1 MPTHIESQEIRAFKT
16 VWEESGFSRAAEK
29 LHVTQSAVS
38 QTISN
43 LEKKLNTL
51 LIERTNPLSLT
62 ESGMRFLNYAELA
75 VKEEMHVLTD
85 ITNIHNGILSTLALA
100 LNNTVSRLYANDLMN
115 KYYTQNPLTGLKV
128 DVMPS
133 RQIISAIASDLWEL
147 GFGPFQ
153 QRMPDYF
160 DVMPLFKDTR
170 RLVVS
175 QRHPQIDE
183 LQINPESSIQQVP
196 LIVSY
201 LDDPDLRPALDKL
214 RNTFGTIWEVND
226 LTLRIKLIS
235 QGLGMSYLDGK
246 LLDDHPDCS
255 DFVTLK
261 ALPFSEIPLTFGL
274 FHRRGKQLST
284 GARQFIEICNDYNFE

>member
-16 VWEESGFSRAAEK
+16 VWEENGFSKAAEK

-51 LIERTNPLSLT
+51 LIERTNPLALT

-75 VKEEMHVLTD
+75 VKEETNVLSD

-100 LNNTVSRLYANDLMN
+100 LNNTVSRLYANDLMK
-115 KYYTQNPLTGLKV
+115 KYYNRNPLTGLKV

-153 QRMPDYF
+153 QLMPDYF
-160 DVMPLFKDTR
+160 DVMPMFEDTR

-175 QRHPQIDE
+175 PRHPQLGE
-183 LQINPESSIQQVP
+183 LQIDPESSIQQVP
-196 LIVSY
+196 LIVSH

-235 QGLGMSYLDGK
+235 QGMGISYLDGK
-246 LLDDHPDCS
+246 LLEDHPDCS
-255 DFVTLK
+255 DFVTLE

-274 FHRRGKQLST
+274 FNRRGKNLSA
-284 GARQFIEICNDYNFE
+284 GAMQFIEICHDYEFD

>member
-1 MPTHIESQEIRAFKT
+1 MPTHIETQEIRAFKT
-16 VWEESGFSRAAEK
+16 VWEESGFSKAAEK

-51 LIERTNPLSLT
+51 LIERTNPLALT
-62 ESGMRFLNYAELA
+62 ESGMRFLSYAELA
-75 VKEEMHVLTD
+75 VKEEMNVLAD

-100 LNNTVSRLYANDLMN
+100 LNNTVSRLYANDLMQM
-115 KYYTQNPLTGLKV
+115 YYGQNPLTRLKV

-153 QRMPDYF
+153 QNMPDYF

-175 QRHPQIDE
+175 PRHPQLDQ
-183 LQINPESSIQQVP
+183 LQTDPERGIQQVP
-196 LIVSY
+196 LIVSH

-214 RNTFGTIWEVND
+214 RYTFGTIWEVND
-226 LTLRIKLIS
+226 LSLRIKLIS
-235 QGLGMSYLDGK
+235 HGMGISYLDGK

-255 DFVTLK
+255 DFVTLQS
-261 ALPFSEIPLTFGL
+261 LPFSEIPLTFGL
-274 FHRRGKQLST
+274 FNRRGKNLST
-284 GARQFIEICNDYNFE
+284 GARQFIEICSGYDFK

>member
-62 ESGMRFLNYAELA
+62 ESGMRFLHYAELA
-75 VKEEMHVLTD
+75 VNEEMHVLTD

-133 RQIISAIASDLWEL
+133 RQVISAIASDLWEL

-183 LQINPESSIQQVP
+183 LQINPESGIQQVP

-235 QGLGMSYLDGK
+235 QGMGMSYLDGK

-255 DFVTLK
+255 DFVTLS

-274 FHRRGKQLST
+274 FNRRGKQLST

>member
-1 MPTHIESQEIRAFKT
+1 MPTHIETQEIRAFKT
-16 VWEESGFSRAAEK
+16 VWEESGFSKAAEK

-51 LIERTNPLSLT
+51 LIERTNPLALT

-75 VKEEMHVLTD
+75 VKEETNVLTD
-85 ITNIHNGILSTLALA
+85 ITHIRNGILSTLVLA
-100 LNNTVSRLYANDLMN
+100 LNNTVSRLYANDLLN
-115 KYYTQNPLTGLKV
+115 KYYTLNPLTGLKV

-133 RQIISAIASDLWEL
+133 RQIISAVASDLWEL

-153 QRMPDYF
+153 QLMPDYF
-160 DVMPLFKDTR
+160 DVMPLFEDTR
-170 RLVVS
+170 KLVVS
-175 QRHPQIDE
+175 QKHPQLAE
-183 LQINPESSIQQVP
+183 LQSNPQASIQKVP
-196 LIVSY
+196 LIVSH

-226 LTLRIKLIS
+226 LKLRIKLIS
-235 QGLGMSYLDGK
+235 QGMGISYLDGK
-246 LLDDHPDCS
+246 LLDDHPDCA
-255 DFVTLK
+255 DFVALA

-274 FHRRGKQLST
+274 FNRRGKHLST
-284 GARQFIEICNDYNFE
+284 GARQFIEICNDYEFK